1 MSENTLS
8 GFKDNVHKY
17 SHSAFIHPH
26 PIAPPTISAVTNH
39 HPHLS
44 TPHPITSIS
53 SVHYTCMADIGT
65 LLLLLCLGQEV
76 TLLSLLPA
84 APRSVMKGHH
94 LMQAHLITR
103 VPSSLQEP
111 SRPAQVEE
119 RLPNQLQRYDV
130 VAT

>member
-1 MSENTLS
+1 MNTLS
-8 GFKDNVHKY
+8 GFKDNVHTY
-17 SHSAFIHPH
+17 SHSALST
-26 PIAPPTISAVTNH
+26 PIPSPLPPS
-39 HPHLS
+39 HLSPTTTPTSS

-84 APRSVMKGHH
+84 VPRSVMKGHH

-103 VPSSLQEP
+103 VPPSLQEP